1 MKLVNKTG
9 YLKGAKTAK
18 NPVNIIPSNLITTQ
32 GMAFPIKANG
42 KTLYPNTGQYKF
54 NTPYVVETPL
64 KQDGSSA
71 VKSFLSAINPKNW
84 GVTDYSKYKTRG
96 EAYNA
101 ARKAGEKEFMW
112 NSNRFN
118 TNMKGTPAQQLKW
131 SGITNDRLGIK
142 TNRSERAY
150 NSVKPSVYLSEKDVN
165 QQLKNYFNSK
175 NRFDNTEI
183 NKLRKEYIEEGN
195 KPNYNLE
202 KIKELEE
209 KMFAYKPAFHGED
222 DPYSED
228 AWKIY
233 LGMPQ
238 TKNTFSIS
246 KYKPTKSKE
255 TDINYY
261 SLPESFKKELFELY
275 KNKQIKEGPNNEFS
289 FKNVFGEVSSRA
301 RVLGNFTV
309 NKGKD
314 DKGEYISYYD
324 KYDLNPN
331 LPVIGKKFGLDN
343 FVGKPFEIYDRIYLK
358 DFENIKQDG
367 ADELKASEA
376 AKFSYRIKDKKRRD
390 TQVADMYNNTLDSF
404 RGDTTGA
411 KRHFKSFF
419 THYGSERF
427 NDVKPLE
434 GYYGF
439 DKKDYDDKT
448 LDSLGREWHKKMRV
462 PKKQEGTESAKANL
476 FPTPT
481 LGVQAKN
488 IKKYVNSPAF
498 KKQLEDKKKE
508 DKLKLENAKRFPQ
521 RATGRVDMT
530 ASPID
535 AGIAAAAGI
544 PALAGRA
551 LTSALP
557 KVVGALNTPL
567 TTAVPGVTAGNI
579 LGSYAA
585 ADAMVNRLPKVPGQV
600 KRGEYGAATEN
611 VLTGGLDL
619 LGANML
625 KSNPLNFTSKSKI
638 KPNAKYSLDLNNSE
652 PLSIRD
658 RLKSFLSSKNSS
670 NTATAAAKPQN
681 TFKRTGSEDNEQLA
695 RIISHKVDLPQSIDR
710 DDLHALIKKQLD
722 RVDSDEYISRRMATT
737 GETKEQIASTVK
749 EWKDHLTDA
758 TNYNSDWDGKAY
770 GAYSNWRKKG
780 YLSVNS
786 DVTNK
791 NPEKFLD
798 VFEHEFLH
806 GLSPALKNEKLYKNY
821 PILNVT
827 PKRSIVQKV
836 KDQFNGKQRSI
847 DYLNEAEEQQVRS
860 VRMNDRIRK
869 DLGIEGQNKL
879 SKENLD
885 KWFDKHYNPDLE
897 KLSKTGF
904 KDVTDLMNFD
914 AKARISKGAKV
925 SSSRPDILNWLNKAW
940 MVPAVG
946 AAGIA
951 TQEKK
956 QGSKNMK
963 PLIKYKDG
971 SKSVS
976 LAFSRGEKDPK
987 GGLTQK
993 GVDKYN
999 RATGGNLKMA
1009 VTTPPS
1015 KLKPGSK
1022 AANRRKSFCARSA
1035 GQMSKFPKAAKDP
1048 NSRLR
1053 LARKKWNC

>member
-209 KMFAYKPAFHGED
+209 KMFAYEPAFHGED

-448 LDSLGREWHKKMRV
+448 LDSLGRNWHKQMKV
-462 PKKQEGTESAKANL
+462 SKKQKGTKSTKAKDETDYNDGRKFNL
-476 FPTPT
+476 PEKTR
-481 LGVQAKN
+481 KRIYN
-488 IKKYVNSPAF
+488 SVNPDGYPW
-498 KKQLEDKKKE
+498 QE
-508 DKLKLENAKRFPQ
+508 
-521 RATGRVDMT
+521 
-530 ASPID
+530 I
-535 AGIAAAAGI
+535 I
-544 PALAGRA
+544 PALGRYA
-551 LTSALP
+551 LKDTVRNFESGDVTQADKDAWAFYIGVP
-557 KVVGALNTPL
+557 QKEKTVTRSKYTPTQAKTKTNYYTIRNAYPAFEDSVISNATRAFNTEKNFWNKVSDKFYGNKDTP
-567 TTAVPGVTAGNI
+567 T
-579 LGSYAA
+579 
-585 ADAMVNRLPKVPGQV
+585 
-600 KRGEYGAATEN
+600 
-611 VLTGGLDL
+611 
-619 LGANML
+619 
-625 KSNPLNFTSKSKI
+625 
-638 KPNAKYSLDLNNSE
+638 
-652 PLSIRD
+652 
-658 RLKSFLSSKNSS
+658 
-670 NTATAAAKPQN
+670 
-681 TFKRTGSEDNEQLA
+681 KRTGVKSSFKPLQNVTYSKGKDEKGDYY
-695 RIISHKVDLPQSIDR
+695 SIYDTY
-710 DDLHALIKKQLD
+710 DFGIYKENKIGKPYEIYD
-722 RVDSDEYISRRMATT
+722 RVY
-737 GETKEQIASTVK
+737 
-749 EWKDHLTDA
+749 
-758 TNYNSDWDGKAY
+758 YN
-770 GAYSNWRKKG
+770 
-780 YLSVNS
+780 
-786 DVTNK
+786 T
-791 NPEKFLD
+791 
-798 VFEHEFLH
+798 
-806 GLSPALKNEKLYKNY
+806 
-821 PILNVT
+821 
-827 PKRSIVQKV
+827 
-836 KDQFNGKQRSI
+836 
-847 DYLNEAEEQQVRS
+847 
-860 VRMNDRIRK
+860 
-869 DLGIEGQNKL
+869 
-879 SKENLD
+879 
-885 KWFDKHYNPDLE
+885 
-897 KLSKTGF
+897 KTG
-904 KDVTDLMNFD
+904 K
-914 AKARISKGAKV
+914 
-925 SSSRPDILNWLNKAW
+925 PLNK
-940 MVPAVG
+940 
-946 AAGIA
+946 
-951 TQEKK
+951 KK
-956 QGSKNMK
+956 QGSKDMK

-1022 AANRRKSFCARSA
+1022 AANRRKSFCAR
-1035 GQMSKFPKAAKDP
+1035 MSGVKGPMAKNGKPTRKALA
-1048 NSRLR
+1048 LR
-1053 LARKKWNC
+1053 KWNC